1 MFPCIWRARG
11 LIMPSKQFL
20 CPSAAKACISRDKAP
35 RREVRLETAL
45 NEQRGKKLKMIMQNE
60 KEQGYR
66 RPACRPGGGA

>member
-45 NEQRGKKLKMIMQNE
+45 NGSFDDKFTKA
-60 KEQGYR
+60 Y
-66 RPACRPGGGA
+66 AVSV